1 MTSRWARR
9 CGPGSRCN
17 GSDPAAAARIPLQ
30 RFGEPAEVG
39 RVIAFLAS
47 PEASY
52 VTGAAMPVDGGVT
65 AGTGQWATTGGRRAG
80 FL

>member
-1 MTSRWARR
+1 
-9 CGPGSRCN
+9 
-17 GSDPAAAARIPLQ
+17 
-30 RFGEPAEVG
+30 VG